1 MTTPELDVLGLLYV
15 NSKITRPEVLS
26 EETFIEWYS
35 KEHIPEILNTSGVN
49 SALRFKNVDPKA
61 ERPYLVL
68 YPMNNIG
75 FTQSDEF
82 KKINIYSDILPDGAP
97 VYDLTDMDIRLYSF
111 IDKYEP
117 NGPTESGMLEA
128 RIRWETC

>member
-1 MTTPELDVLGLLYV
+1 MG
-15 NSKITRPEVLS
+15 
-26 EETFIEWYS
+26 
-35 KEHIPEILNTSGVN
+35 
-49 SALRFKNVDPKA
+49 
-61 ERPYLVL
+61 
-68 YPMNNIG
+68 NIG

-97 VYDLTDMDIRLYSF
+97 VYDLTDMDVRVYSF

-128 RIRWETC
+128 RT